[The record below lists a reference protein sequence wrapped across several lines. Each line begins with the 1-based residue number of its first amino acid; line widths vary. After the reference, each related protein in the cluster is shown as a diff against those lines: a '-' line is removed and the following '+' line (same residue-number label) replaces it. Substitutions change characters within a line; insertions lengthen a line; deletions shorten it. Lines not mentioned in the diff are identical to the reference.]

1 MLFCIPLLLFVVD
14 IHYSIYF
21 HQLDFDTKTSK
32 RLAQE
37 QDVTAQGF
45 YLELI
50 KFHRHLDTFRSQGVD
65 GRGSWGEGILKKK
78 RGGGKELDQEDDG
91 VITWHIY
98 ESIPVR
104 VHCIALGQSCI
115 SWQSPE
121 PKDHPGLGR
130 IAENKLT
137 AALEFQ
143 RSTS

>member
-78 RGGGKELDQEDDG
+78 RGGGKSWTKKMTASSHGIFTSPFPCEFIVSLSVSLVYPGNLRNQR
-91 VITWHIY
+91 II
-98 ESIPVR
+98 R
-104 VHCIALGQSCI
+104 VWVA
-115 SWQSPE
+115 
-121 PKDHPGLGR
+121 
-130 IAENKLT
+130 
-137 AALEFQ
+137 
-143 RSTS
+143 

>member
-1 MLFCIPLLLFVVD
+1 M
-14 IHYSIYF
+14 
-21 HQLDFDTKTSK
+21 
-32 RLAQE
+32 
-37 QDVTAQGF
+37 TAQGF

-78 RGGGKELDQEDDG
+78 EGGGKSWTNG

-98 ESIPVR
+98 ESIPVQ
-104 VHCIALGQSCI
+104 VHCIAPGQACI